1 MKLNLGCAR
10 DVREGWVNVDMYYDH
25 PLVTKADIL
34 SLDYEKGS
42 VDYILAKDIIE
53 HLPYEVAMQN
63 LRKWYDWLQDGGELF
78 IQTTNFDQ
86 IIEAYKKG
94 IWELPVLNHMLFA
107 GVNYTNV
114 GSQECDF
121 HKSVY
126 SQDFLINELKKIG
139 YSIVSV
145 AEDDIDSV
153 LISHPKSHNL
163 NLEIT
168 VKK

>member
-1 MKLNLGCAR
+1 M
-10 DVREGWVNVDMYYDH
+10 
-25 PLVTKADIL
+25 
-34 SLDYEKGS
+34 
-42 VDYILAKDIIE
+42 
-53 HLPYEVAMQN
+53 
-63 LRKWYDWLQDGGELF
+63 LF
-78 IQTTNFDQ
+78 IKFGATNIQ
-86 IIEAYKKG
+86 ALKT
-94 IWELPVLNHMLFA
+94 
-107 GVNYTNV
+107 TNV

-145 AEDDIDSV
+145 AEDDIDSI